1 MKSCEFNFAASAAAY
16 QKWSSNRKPTALKAS
31 LCILIILIKSFGLVK
46 FLKLRK
52 NEKITMQKFL
62 FFLFVKKHCKH
73 KIVAHMIIA
82 LFRILFINIEKN
94 KN

>member
-52 NEKITMQKFL
+52 NEKITMQNFCSFYLSKN
-62 FFLFVKKHCKH
+62 
-73 KIVAHMIIA
+73 IV
-82 LFRILFINIEKN
+82 NIR
-94 KN
+94 